1 MGIFSKKTDCKL
13 KAKGTYVLWQ
23 SLEKIIKKIG
33 DGGSWGL
40 IWLNPSNHLCPQY
53 LDYSAILVQLR
64 NNYDISTVKNAQPLK
79 AFHKKI
85 KIIWCCWPRI
95 HKKSDEVKIIKIPKL
110 TQHKTNIQHVLF
122 RSSLQEKW
130 NIN

>member
-79 AFHKKI
+79 AFHKKNQ
-85 KIIWCCWPRI
+85 
-95 HKKSDEVKIIKIPKL
+95 KKSDFVDPVSIKNQMRWK
-110 TQHKTNIQHVLF
+110 
-122 RSSLQEKW
+122 SLKFQ
-130 NIN
+130 NLPNT